1 MRHLLYL
8 SILALSLL
16 FIGCNDDDNTP
27 QDCAEGFEGND
38 CNTEVRAKYLGTW
51 SGPNMCDENAL
62 FPIDISMVTL
72 LITESET
79 DILDITLELVLN
91 TEFSDVDIPSET
103 TMLIGNAFE
112 TGPSESEVFGF
123 PIIVSSDGIFR
134 SETELSMDFVV
145 TTELPYVGPTTISC
159 SADLEKQ

>member
-8 SILALSLL
+8 SIIALALA
-16 FIGCNDDDNTP
+16 FAGCDDDNTP
-27 QDCAEGFEGND
+27 QECDEGFEGSD
-38 CNTEVRAKYLGTW
+38 CNTEVRAKYIGTW
-51 SGPNMCDENAL
+51 TGPNMCDDNAL

-79 DILDITLELVLN
+79 DILDISLELVLN
-91 TEFSDVDIPSET
+91 TEFSDVDIPGET

-112 TGPSESEVFGF
+112 TGPTESEVFGN

-134 SETELSMDFVV
+134 SETELSLDFVV
-145 TTELPYVGPTTISC
+145 TVELPYVGASTISC
-159 SADLEKQ
+159 SADLVKQ